1 MSSRVLY
8 MNQNMTNYFDMKRFE
23 NSIYNKTLIREERIK
38 ARKKQKVIDNILLL
52 IASTLLIICIAM
64 TLLIAVNQIKIANT
78 SRKIFELER
87 QLQIK
92 KEKIR
97 IKDRDIKDK
106 VKYDNLKMKAY
117 LDLNMITPTDK
128 NIIYFDKSD
137 QGFDRQYDNIR

>member
-1 MSSRVLY
+1 